1 VQNPRPLLMSACC
14 LPGRRL
20 RQIHRAVTLFRKAP
34 ETDRMESDHDRNH
47 WKRWI
52 EAHGPR
58 LLLCA
63 RQWTRSLAD
72 AEDVLQ
78 EAFVRYWRHQR
89 HLPGDP
95 GALLVTSI
103 RRAAI
108 DLARRQDRRAAREQR
123 ADAVLGPPEDLF
135 QSLPGE
141 GDERRR
147 EIEAALRQLP
157 HEQREVLV
165 LKIWQELTF
174 EQIAGELGIPPNTA
188 ASRYRYAL
196 IALRK
201 QLEPLCHG

>member
-1 VQNPRPLLMSACC
+1 
-14 LPGRRL
+14 
-20 RQIHRAVTLFRKAP
+20 
-34 ETDRMESDHDRNH
+34 MESEHEQDG
-47 WKRWI
+47 WKHWI

-103 RRAAI
+103 RRAAL
-108 DLARRQDRRAAREQR
+108 DLARREDRRVAREQR
-123 ADAVLGPPEDLF
+123 ADGAIEAPDESIF
-135 QSLPGE
+135 QGLPGE
-141 GDERRR
+141 GDERRQ
-147 EIEAALRQLP
+147 EIEAALRRLP
-157 HEQREVLV
+157 AEQREVLV

-196 IALRK
+196 TALRK